1 MRGRPI
7 QAHDPLRQGSPGT
20 VMNGLP
26 ETVGRY
32 RLLRELG
39 RGMMGVVYL
48 ARDPDLGRDIAL
60 KIIQLPQGANQ
71 TERASF
77 EQRFFSE
84 AQSAARLTHP
94 GIVIVHDVG
103 RDTATGALFMAL
115 QLLAGQTLDHLL
127 KSRKRREW
135 PEALRITRKVAEAL
149 EHAHSE
155 GVVHRDIKPANIMV
169 LPSGDPKIMDFGIAK
184 IETER
189 LTATGQFIGTPLY
202 MSPEQAM
209 ARPVDGRS
217 DIFSLGSVLYEMLVG
232 APAFDGESVTRIL
245 FQLMSAEPEPPSV
258 RVGALPP
265 AIDNILR
272 RCLAKDVTLRYPNA
286 QALANDITA
295 LIGPGTDSGRAAAAG
310 LGAGAGTEMSDSPL
324 AALVAPGGERRIP
337 EDWTSLETRALPGS
351 PARKRRKVLMVAG
364 GVAALA
370 LAGFEAWILLT
381 PPPVARLIERPAEPE
396 PTPLP
401 PANEPGEAPRATP
414 RATRRANQAT
424 LLSVEF
430 EHSLKGGIFRLY
442 VDDLRVIDEPFG
454 GRITKKIAG
463 VEMRKGFLAETLEVL
478 PGLRT
483 VKVEVLWD
491 DNVKSQRSQTFFNP
505 GSRLRLKA
513 KLGSMGG
520 LRKDLSLEWN

>member
-1 MRGRPI
+1 
-7 QAHDPLRQGSPGT
+7 
-20 VMNGLP
+20 MNGMP

-32 RLLRELG
+32 QLLRELG

-48 ARDPDLGRDIAL
+48 AKDPDLGRDIAL
-60 KIIQLPQGANQ
+60 KVIQLPPGA
-71 TERASF
+71 TVAERSSF
-77 EQRFFSE
+77 EQRFFAE

-103 RDTATGALFMAL
+103 RDATSGALFMAL
-115 QLLAGQTLDHLL
+115 QLLPGQTLDQVL
-127 KSRKRREW
+127 KSKKRLEW
-135 PEALRITRKVAEAL
+135 PEALRITRRVAEAL

-155 GVVHRDIKPANIMV
+155 GVVHRDIKPANIMI

-184 IETER
+184 IEAGR

-232 APAFDGESVTRIL
+232 VPAFDGESVTRIL
-245 FQLMSAEPEPPSV
+245 FQLMSTEPEPPS
-258 RVGALPP
+258 ALLPSLSP

-272 RCLAKDVTLRYPNA
+272 RSLAKDVTLRYPNA

-295 LIGPGTDSGRAAAAG
+295 IIGPGTDSGRVSS
-310 LGAGAGTEMSDSPL
+310 AGAGRGTEIAESPL
-324 AALVAPGGERRIP
+324 AALVTPASERRLP
-337 EDWTSLETRALPGS
+337 EDWTSLETRALLRS
-351 PARKRRKVLMVAG
+351 PARKRRRALMVALG
-364 GVAALA
+364 LIALA
-370 LAGFEAWILLT
+370 FVGFATVRLRT
-381 PPPVARLIERPAEPE
+381 PPPVARLIEKPTEPESTPAPSGSGPAE
-396 PTPLP
+396 T
-401 PANEPGEAPRATP
+401 PRATP
-414 RATRRANQAT
+414 RPASSANQAT

-430 EHSLKGGIFRLY
+430 EHSLKSGIFRVY
-442 VDDLRVIDEPFG
+442 VDNLRVIDEPFG
-454 GRITKKIAG
+454 GRITRKIAG
-463 VEMRKGFLAETLEVL
+463 MEMRKGFLAETLEIT

-491 DNVKSQRSQTFFNP
+491 DNVKTERSQTFFNP
-505 GSRLRLKA
+505 GSKLRLKA

>member
-1 MRGRPI
+1 
-7 QAHDPLRQGSPGT
+7 
-20 VMNGLP
+20 MNGQP

-32 RLLRELG
+32 RLIRELG

-48 ARDPDLGRDIAL
+48 ANDPDLGRDIAL
-60 KIIQLPQGANQ
+60 KVIQLPPGA
-71 TERASF
+71 TGPERASF

-103 RDTATGALFMAL
+103 RDSTSGALFMAL
-115 QLLAGQTLDHLL
+115 QLLPGQTLDSLL
-127 KSRKRREW
+127 KSRKRLAWE
-135 PEALRITRKVAEAL
+135 EALRITRKVAEAL

-155 GVVHRDIKPANIMV
+155 GVVHRDIKPANIMI

-232 APAFDGESVTRIL
+232 VPAFDGESVTKIL
-245 FQLMSAEPEPPSV
+245 FQLMSTEPEPASRRVPS
-258 RVGALPP
+258 LSP

-272 RCLAKDVTLRYPNA
+272 RCLAKDAALRYSNA
-286 QALANDITA
+286 QALANDISA
-295 LIGPGTDSGRAAAAG
+295 LIGPGADSGRVMAAG
-310 LGAGAGTEMSDSPL
+310 PGTEMAESPL
-324 AALVAPGGERRIP
+324 AALVTPGGESRLP
-337 EDWTSLETRALPGS
+337 EDWGSLQTRALPGS
-351 PARKRRKVLMVAG
+351 PSRKRRRVLLAAG
-364 GVAALA
+364 GAAALA
-370 LAGFEAWILLT
+370 LAGWVAWILLT
-381 PPPVARLIERPAEPE
+381 PPPVARLIEKPAEPE
-396 PTPLP
+396 PTLLP
-401 PANEPGEAPRATP
+401 PAGEAAEAPRPTSRPTA
-414 RATRRANQAT
+414 RANQAT

-430 EHSLKGGIFRLY
+430 EHSLKAGVFRLY

-454 GRITKKIAG
+454 GRITKKIVG

>member
-1 MRGRPI
+1 
-7 QAHDPLRQGSPGT
+7 
-20 VMNGLP
+20 MNGLP

-32 RLLRELG
+32 QLIRELG
-39 RGMMGVVYL
+39 RGMMGLVYL

-60 KIIQLPQGANQ
+60 KIIQLPQGA
-71 TERASF
+71 TEAERASF

-103 RDTATGALFMAL
+103 RDPASGALFMAL
-115 QLLAGQTLDHLL
+115 QLLPGQTLDHLL
-127 KSRKRREW
+127 KSRKRLEW
-135 PEALRITRKVAEAL
+135 QEALRITRKVAEAL

-155 GVVHRDIKPANIMV
+155 GVVHRDVKPANIMI

-184 IETER
+184 IETGR

-232 APAFDGESVTRIL
+232 VPAFDGESVTRIL
-245 FQLMSAEPEPPSV
+245 YQLMSTEPEPPSV
-258 RVGALPP
+258 RVASLSP

-286 QALANDITA
+286 QALANDITTI
-295 LIGPGTDSGRAAAAG
+295 IGPGTDAGRVPSSSAG
-310 LGAGAGTEMSDSPL
+310 SGTEIADNPL
-324 AALVAPGGERRIP
+324 AALVAASGGRRIP
-337 EDWTSLETRALPGS
+337 EDWTSLETRALS
-351 PARKRRKVLMVAG
+351 RNPAQKRTRTLMVVG
-364 GVAALA
+364 GFAVLA
-370 LAGFEAWILLT
+370 LLGWATVSFLT
-381 PPPVARLIERPAEPE
+381 PPPVARLIEKPAEPE
-396 PTPLP
+396 PSP
-401 PANEPGEAPRATP
+401 PAIEPAEVARATP
-414 RATRRANQAT
+414 RPARRANEAT

-430 EHSLKGGIFRLY
+430 EHSLKSGVFRLY
-442 VDDLRVIDEPFG
+442 VDDLRVIDAPFG
-454 GRITKKIAG
+454 GRVTKKIVG
-463 VEMRKGFLAETLEVL
+463 VEMRKGFLAETLEVT

-491 DNVKSQRSQTFFNP
+491 DNVKTERSQTFFNP

-513 KLGSMGG
+513 KLGSLGG
-520 LRKDLSLEWN
+520 LRKDLSLQWN

>member
-1 MRGRPI
+1 MTNAI
-7 QAHDPLRQGSPGT
+7 
-20 VMNGLP
+20 P

-32 RLLRELG
+32 RLIRELG

-48 ARDPDLGRDIAL
+48 AHDPDLGRDIAL
-60 KIIQLPQGANQ
+60 KVIQLPPGASAP
-71 TERASF
+71 ERASF

-84 AQSAARLTHP
+84 AQSAARLAHP

-103 RDTATGALFMAL
+103 RDISTGALFMAL
-115 QLLAGQTLDHLL
+115 QLLPGQTLDSIL
-127 KSRKRREW
+127 KSRKRLEW
-135 PEALRITRKVAEAL
+135 PEALRIARKVAEAL

-155 GVVHRDIKPANIMV
+155 GVVHRDIKPANIMI

-217 DIFSLGSVLYEMLVG
+217 DIFSLGSVLYEMLTGV
-232 APAFDGESVTRIL
+232 AAFDGESVTKIL
-245 FQLMSAEPEPPSV
+245 FQLMSTDPEPPSV
-258 RVGALPP
+258 RVDSLPP
-265 AIDNILR
+265 AIDNIVR
-272 RCLAKDVTLRYPNA
+272 RCLAKDVTVRYPNA
-286 QALANDITA
+286 QALADEITVI
-295 LIGPGTDSGRAAAAG
+295 IGPGTDVGRLSSVA
-310 LGAGAGTEMSDSPL
+310 AGAGTEIAENPL
-324 AALVAPGGERRIP
+324 AALVTPGDERRIP

-351 PARKRRKVLMVAG
+351 PARRRRRNLMAAAGVVLLG
-364 GVAALA
+364 LLGWAA
-370 LAGFEAWILLT
+370 FRYLT
-381 PPPVARLIERPAEPE
+381 PPPVARLIEKPAEPE
-396 PTPLP
+396 PTATTAPDETP
-401 PANEPGEAPRATP
+401 EAPRATP
-414 RATRRANQAT
+414 RPTRAANQAT

-430 EHSLKGGIFRLY
+430 EHSLKSGVFRLY

-454 GRITKKIAG
+454 GKITKKIVG
-463 VEMRKGFLAETLEVL
+463 VEMRKGFLAETLEVT
-478 PGLRT
+478 PGLRM
-483 VKVEVLWD
+483 VKVEVLWED
-491 DNVKSQRSQTFFNP
+491 KVKTERSQTFFNP

>member
-1 MRGRPI
+1 
-7 QAHDPLRQGSPGT
+7 
-20 VMNGLP
+20 MNGLP

-32 RLLRELG
+32 QLLRELG

-48 ARDPDLGRDIAL
+48 AKDPDLGRDIAL
-60 KIIQLPQGANQ
+60 KIIQLPQGA
-71 TERASF
+71 TPAERASF

-103 RDTATGALFMAL
+103 RDATSGALFMAL
-115 QLLAGQTLDHLL
+115 QLLPGQTLDHLL
-127 KSRKRREW
+127 KSRKRLEW
-135 PEALRITRKVAEAL
+135 QEALRITRKVAEAL

-155 GVVHRDIKPANIMV
+155 GVVHRDIKPANIMI

-184 IETER
+184 IETGR

-217 DIFSLGSVLYEMLVG
+217 DIFSLGSVLYEMLTG
-232 APAFDGESVTRIL
+232 TPAFDGESVTRIL
-245 FQLMSAEPEPPSV
+245 FQLMSTEPEPPSA
-258 RVGALPP
+258 RVPAISP

-272 RCLAKDVTLRYPNA
+272 RCLAKDAALRYPNA

-295 LIGPGTDSGRAAAAG
+295 IIGPGTDAGRFPPSAAG
-310 LGAGAGTEMSDSPL
+310 SGTEIADNPL
-324 AALVAPGGERRIP
+324 AALVTPGRERRLP
-337 EDWTSLETRALPGS
+337 EDWTSLETHALPGS
-351 PARKRRKVLMVAG
+351 PARKRRRVLMVAG
-364 GVAALA
+364 GVAALT
-370 LAGFEAWILLT
+370 LAGWTARTLLT
-381 PPPVARLIERPAEPE
+381 PPPVARLIEKPTEPE
-396 PTPLP
+396 PAPLP
-401 PANEPGEAPRATP
+401 PSSETSETPRATP
-414 RATRRANQAT
+414 RPTLRASEAT

-430 EHSLKGGIFRLY
+430 EHSLKGGVFRLY
-442 VDDLRVIDEPFG
+442 VDDLRVIDTPFG
-454 GRITKKIAG
+454 GRITRKIVG
-463 VEMRKGFLAETLEVL
+463 VEMRKGFLAETLEVT

-483 VKVEVLWD
+483 VKVEVRWD
-491 DNVKSQRSQTFFNP
+491 DNVKTERSQTFFNP

-520 LRKDLSLEWN
+520 LRKDLSLQWN

>member
-1 MRGRPI
+1 MTL
-7 QAHDPLRQGSPGT
+7 AT
-20 VMNGLP
+20 P

-32 RLLRELG
+32 QVLRELG

-60 KIIQLPQGANQ
+60 KVIQLPLGA
-71 TERASF
+71 TAAEREGF
-77 EQRFFSE
+77 ERRFFAE

-103 RDTATGALFMAL
+103 RDPVSGALFMAL
-115 QLLAGQTLDHLL
+115 QLLPGQTLDQVLR
-127 KSRKRREW
+127 SQKRIEW
-135 PEALRITRKVAEAL
+135 REALRITKKVAEAL

-155 GVVHRDIKPANIMV
+155 GVVHRDIKPANIMI
-169 LPSGDPKIMDFGIAK
+169 LPTGDPKIMDFGIAK
-184 IETER
+184 METGR

-217 DIFSLGSVLYEMLVG
+217 DIFSLGSVLYEMLTGV
-232 APAFDGESVTRIL
+232 PAFDGESVTKIL
-245 FQLMSAEPEPPSV
+245 FQLMSSEPEPPSV
-258 RVGALPP
+258 RVPSLSP

-272 RCLAKDVTLRYPNA
+272 RCFAKDVTQRYSDA
-286 QALANDITA
+286 EALAKDITA
-295 LIGPGTDSGRAAAAG
+295 IIGPGADAGRAAG
-310 LGAGAGTEMSDSPL
+310 VGSGTEISDSPL
-324 AALVAPGGERRIP
+324 TALLPQDAETSLP
-337 EDWTSLETRALPGS
+337 EDWSALETRALPPS
-351 PARKRRKVLMVAG
+351 PARRRRRNMVVMGAI
-364 GVAALA
+364 VAAA
-370 LAGFEAWILLT
+370 LLGWAAIRALT
-381 PPPVARLIERPAEPE
+381 PPPVARIVEPPPVERKPVPPPSESGEGPR
-396 PTPLP
+396 PTPSP
-401 PANEPGEAPRATP
+401 TRAPNA
-414 RATRRANQAT
+414 AA

-430 EHSLKGGIFRLY
+430 EHSLKGGVFRLY

-454 GRITKKIAG
+454 SKVTKKIVG
-463 VEMRKGFLAETLEVL
+463 LEMRKGFLAETLEVT

-483 VKVEVLWD
+483 VKVEVIWE
-491 DNVKSQRSQTFFNP
+491 DNVKTQRSQTFFNP